1 MTRSDSVLSGGTTW
15 VVVADSS
22 RADIYSRAKRF
33 SELESVKSFKEP
45 AARAREQDLV
55 SDGPGRSFDSKG
67 SGRHAMESDQS
78 EKHNLRAKF
87 AKTIADELELSRQMH
102 RFSHLILV
110 AAPAMLGEL
119 RAHLSTETTKLVRD
133 EIDKD
138 MTAETATRIA
148 ELLDG

>member
-15 VVVADSS
+15 VVVAGSS
-22 RADIYSRAKRF
+22 RADIYARAKRF
-33 SELESVKSFKEP
+33 SKLESVKSFEEP
-45 AARAREQDLV
+45 AARKREQDLV

-67 SGRHAMESDQS
+67 AGRHAMEPDHS
-78 EKHNLRAKF
+78 EKDNIRASF
-87 AKTIADELELSRQMH
+87 ARTIADELELSRQMH

-119 RAHLSTETTKLVRD
+119 RVHLSAETAKLVRD

-138 MTAETATRIA
+138 MTAETVTRIT
-148 ELLDG
+148 ERLDG